1 MFKTIFCKSIWDG
14 ESPESSKSLALL
26 QREEN
31 LPFAPTP
38 GVEIFWDR
46 EIPQA
51 PVRVRWEISNNMF
64 VCNMRDVFPHEIGA
78 DEYDFDWLVTDAV
91 HSGWTLIAKRSV

>member
-14 ESPESSKSLALL
+14 ESPELSKSFVLL

-38 GVEIFWDR
+38 GIEIFWGH
-46 EIPQA
+46 EMPQA
-51 PVRVRWEISNNMF
+51 PVRVRWEVSGNMF
-64 VCNMRDVFPHEIGA
+64 VCNMRDEFPHEIGV

-91 HSGWTLIAKRSV
+91 ESGWTLIAKKAV